1 MSVCTRQLVVQLVS
15 ITVCVLSENGIC
27 IVCKREYGVSV
38 GGKKRFDENHFIN
51 RVHFPLV
58 LSFILG
64 EMHAE
69 KNNNFQADL
78 SCNPVFEIFSCA
90 HNKQETTIHICFLS
104 IADAD
109 SF

>member
-1 MSVCTRQLVVQLVS
+1 MVF
-15 ITVCVLSENGIC
+15 VLSTKENM
-27 IVCKREYGVSV
+27 VSQW
-38 GGKKRFDENHFIN
+38 GEKRFDENHFIN

-64 EMHAE
+64 KMHAE

-78 SCNPVFEIFSCA
+78 SCNPMFEIFSCV